1 MNNNFGDFLNFMN
14 RKSPKE
20 YYIVENLENITEKD
34 CAKYDVENERLY
46 QKLVNKATR
55 EKRRVSRGGFNVD
68 IDVPL
73 PPKPNN
79 RERYILWK
87 KRNMYMPVISQ
98 SESVLFL
105 NKRGYRLGID
115 YEAFQAINLANE
127 IKHMEGIYF
136 ETRDLTQNF
145 ENVYNNKDKNIFRQR
160 SMYGKEIVD
169 RSIMNNIRNYHD
181 TNKSYD
187 NRRYS
192 MPTAPLA
199 PNDEKQLKKNELSHI
214 NELNKIQNSY
224 NDKNIS
230 HQEPPKYDNYK
241 YNRNYNFY
249 KSEESLY
256 PKIDDDDVY

>member
-1 MNNNFGDFLNFMN
+1 MNANFGDFFNFIN

-20 YYIVENLENITEKD
+20 YYIVDNLENITEKD
-34 CAKYDVENERLY
+34 CARYDVENERLY
-46 QKLVNKATR
+46 QKLVNKATK
-55 EKRRVSRGGFNVD
+55 EKKRVSRGGFNVD
-68 IDVPL
+68 INVPL

-87 KRNMYMPVISQ
+87 KRNMYMPVICQ

-105 NKRGYRLGID
+105 NKRGYRLNID

-160 SMYGKEIVD
+160 SMYGKEKAD
-169 RSIMNNIRNYHD
+169 RLLMNNIRSHYD
-181 TNKSYD
+181 TDDTLN

-192 MPTAPLA
+192 IPTAPLE
-199 PNDEKQLKKNELSHI
+199 PQKEEDNIYI
-214 NELNKIQNSY
+214 NEGHAGSKPENI
-224 NDKNIS
+224 NDKNINES
-230 HQEPPKYDNYK
+230 DPPRYNYK

-249 KSEESLY
+249 KSQESLY
-256 PKIDDDDVY
+256 PRIDDDDVY